1 MSFDLKALI
10 NSRKGENLALQG
22 ENINPQFARVLR
34 LIGFDKVYVRGLAQY
49 LYDEDG
55 AEYLDMLAGYAVHNI
70 GRNHPVVIEVLKDLM
85 DSQPATLVQMDAP
98 LLAGLL
104 AERLKELTPQGLDT
118 VYFTNSGTEGVET
131 AIKFSRKKTRRPRTL
146 FCGHSFHGLSNG
158 SLSLNADESY
168 RTGFDPLIPGCDKV
182 PLNDAGAL
190 AAGLLKEDVAAFVL
204 EPVQGK
210 GVFIA
215 DDEYLRKV
223 RKLCSRHGT
232 LLVFDEVQTG
242 FGRTGRMFAMDHSGV
257 EPDILVLSKALSA
270 GLVPVGAVLTRRSIY
285 DGVFDSLDNCVVHS
299 STFGQG
305 AYAMG
310 AGLAALHVFEDEGIV
325 ENSRRMG
332 ELLLEGLQE
341 LAGKFE
347 LISEVRGRGLMIAIE
362 LGKPSSLKL
371 KLGWKLARKMQK
383 GLVAQ
388 AMVMSLLADHRIL
401 AQVAGHDLE
410 IIKLIPPL
418 VINESDVGRFLEA
431 FEAVLERSHRFPGP
445 IWEFTTRLAKHA
457 LKR

>member
-1 MSFDLKALI
+1 MSFDLQELI
-10 NSRKGENLALQG
+10 QSRNGENVALQR

-34 LIGFDKVYVRGLAQY
+34 LIGFDKIYVRGVGQY

-55 AEYLDMLAGYAVHNI
+55 SEYLDMLAGYAVHNV
-70 GRNHPVVIEVLKDLM
+70 GRNHPVVIQALKDLM

-98 LLAGLL
+98 LLSGLL
-104 AERLKELTPQGLDT
+104 AERLKELTPEALDT

-131 AIKFSRKKTRRPRTL
+131 AIKFARKSTRRPRVL
-146 FCGHSFHGLSNG
+146 FCDHSFHGLSNG
-158 SLSLNADESY
+158 SLSLNTDESY
-168 RTGFDPLIPGCDKV
+168 RDGFDPLIPGCDKV
-182 PLNDAGAL
+182 QLNDREAL
-190 AAGLLKEDVAAFVL
+190 ASELAKEDVAAFVL

-215 DDEYLRKV
+215 EDEYLREA
-223 RKLCSRHGT
+223 RELCTRHGT
-232 LLVFDEVQTG
+232 RLVFDEVQTG
-242 FGRTGRMFAMDHSGV
+242 FGRTGKMFALEHPGV
-257 EPDILVLSKALSA
+257 EPDILVVSKALSA
-270 GLVPVGAVLTRRSIY
+270 GLVPVGAVLTSRSIY

-305 AYAMG
+305 AYAMA
-310 AGLAALHVFEDEGIV
+310 AGIATLHVLEEEGLV

-332 ELLLEGLQE
+332 ELLLEGLRE
-341 LAGKFE
+341 LAGRFE
-347 LISEVRGRGLMIAIE
+347 LVKDVRGRGLMIAIE
-362 LGKPSSLKL
+362 LGEPASLKL
-371 KLGWKLARKMQK
+371 KMGWKLASKLQK

-401 AQVAGHDLE
+401 TQVAGHGLE
-410 IIKLIPPL
+410 VIKLIPSL
-418 VINESDVGRFLEA
+418 VIDESDVKRFLTA
-431 FEAVLERSHRFPGP
+431 FEDVLERSHRFPGP

>member
-1 MSFDLKALI
+1 
-10 NSRKGENLALQG
+10 
-22 ENINPQFARVLR
+22 
-34 LIGFDKVYVRGLAQY
+34 
-49 LYDEDG
+49 
-55 AEYLDMLAGYAVHNI
+55 
-70 GRNHPVVIEVLKDLM
+70 
-85 DSQPATLVQMDAP
+85 
-98 LLAGLL
+98 
-104 AERLKELTPQGLDT
+104 
-118 VYFTNSGTEGVET
+118 
-131 AIKFSRKKTRRPRTL
+131 
-146 FCGHSFHGLSNG
+146 
-158 SLSLNADESY
+158 
-168 RTGFDPLIPGCDKV
+168 
-182 PLNDAGAL
+182 
-190 AAGLLKEDVAAFVL
+190 
-204 EPVQGK
+204 
-210 GVFIA
+210 
-215 DDEYLRKV
+215 DDEYLREV
-223 RKLCSRHGT
+223 RKLCSSHGT

-242 FGRTGRMFAMDHSGV
+242 FGRTGRMFAMDHCGV

-310 AGLAALHVFEDEGIV
+310 AGLAALHVLEDEGLV

-332 ELLLEGLQE
+332 ELLLAGLQE

-347 LISEVRGRGLMIAIE
+347 LIREVRGRGLMIGIE

-371 KLGWKLARKMQK
+371 KLGWKIARKMQK

-388 AMVMSLLADHRIL
+388 AMVMSLLAEHRIL
-401 AQVAGHDLE
+401 AQVAGHELE

-418 VINESDVGRFLEA
+418 VINESDVSRFLEA
-431 FEAVLERSHRFPGP
+431 FEDVLQRSHRFPGP

>member
-1 MSFDLKALI
+1 MSFDLQELI
-10 NSRKGENLALQG
+10 QSRNGENVALQR

-34 LIGFDKVYVRGLAQY
+34 LIGFDKIYVRGVGQY

-55 AEYLDMLAGYAVHNI
+55 SEYLDMLAGYAVHNV
-70 GRNHPVVIEVLKDLM
+70 GRNHPVVIQALKDLM

-98 LLAGLL
+98 LLSGLL
-104 AERLKELTPQGLDT
+104 AERLKELTPEALDT

-131 AIKFSRKKTRRPRTL
+131 AIKFARKSTRRPRVL
-146 FCGHSFHGLSNG
+146 FCEHSFHGLSNG

-182 PLNDAGAL
+182 RLNDLDAL
-190 AAGLLKEDVAAFVL
+190 SAELKKEDVAAFVL

-215 DDEYLRKV
+215 EDDYLRQA
-223 RKLCSRHGT
+223 RELCSRHGT
-232 LLVFDEVQTG
+232 ALAFDEVQTG
-242 FGRTGRMFAMDHSGV
+242 FGRTGKMFSLEHSGV
-257 EPDILVLSKALSA
+257 EPDILIISKALSA
-270 GLVPVGAVLTRRSIY
+270 GLIPVGAVLTKRSIY

-305 AYAMG
+305 AYAMA
-310 AGLAALHVFEDEGIV
+310 AGIATLHVLEEEGLV

-332 ELLLEGLQE
+332 ELLLEGLRE
-341 LAGKFE
+341 LAGRFE
-347 LISEVRGRGLMIAIE
+347 LVKDVRGRGLMIAIE
-362 LGKPSSLKL
+362 LGEPASLKL
-371 KLGWKLARKMQK
+371 KMGWKLASKLQK

-401 AQVAGHDLE
+401 TQVAGHGLE
-410 IIKLIPPL
+410 VIKLIPSL
-418 VINESDVGRFLEA
+418 VIDESDVKRFLAA
-431 FEAVLERSHRFPGP
+431 FEDVLERSHRFPGP